1 MHWGLL
7 LVAVVAMVVSLLLAG
22 YARHSTH
29 ASSTAGPGIPRESAP
44 VVGNGPIID
53 RSHGALTSHSLPP
66 QTVALTFDDGPDPTW
81 TPRILAI
88 LQKEQVPATFFVV
101 GSRVESHPDLLRQE
115 IAQGNEIGSHT
126 FTNVDLAGASRM
138 RADLELTA
146 GQLAL
151 SGSASVTTSLL
162 RLPHTSIP
170 EALTMRQRPM
180 IERATG
186 AGYTVIMSDRDSQ
199 DWREPGAQAITRN
212 AVPHAGGNGTIIDF
226 HDGGGNRAQTVTA
239 LPQVIRALK
248 DQGYRFA
255 TVSAGLGLGATQG
268 MRPVGTVEHL
278 QGLTFRWAIDVA
290 SFVASAL
297 GWLLA
302 LLAILALLR
311 TGLLFVFAR
320 RHATA
325 VRRRAL
331 DNGWIPMV
339 SVIVP
344 AYNEAVGIAATVRSV
359 ALGDYPYVEV
369 IVVDDGSTDGTAD
382 IVRGLGLANVSVIRQ
397 RNSGKAVAL
406 NTGLGAARY
415 DVIVMVDAD
424 TVFAP
429 NTIRRLVQPLR
440 DERIGAVSGNTKVG
454 NRRRLL
460 GRWQHI
466 EYVIGF
472 NLDRR
477 LYDVLHCMPTV
488 PGAIGAYSRAALHQ
502 VGGVGIDTL
511 AEDTDLTMT
520 INQAGWQVVYEERAV
535 AWTEAPLSLGSL
547 WRQRYRWSYGTLQA
561 VWKHRDTF
569 GRGGPG
575 WQLGRIGLPYLLAF
589 QFLLPLLAPVIDLY
603 AAYGLVFLDPVRA
616 AAYWLGFLALQM
628 VTGIFALRLDHERM
642 RPLWT
647 IPLQQLV
654 YRQLMYLVVVQSL
667 LSALSGVRLRWN
679 RPERRGMAAGKP
691 ARVAAP
697 R

>member
-1 MHWGLL
+1 ML
-7 LVAVVAMVVSLLLAG
+7 VSLLLAG

-29 ASSTAGPGIPRESAP
+29 ASSTASTGKSAP
-44 VVGNGPIID
+44 VAGNGPIID
-53 RSHGALTSHSLPP
+53 RSHNGLTSHSLPP

-88 LQKEQVPATFFVV
+88 LRKEQVPATFFVT
-101 GSRVESHPDLLRQE
+101 GARVESHPELVRQE

-126 FTNVDLAGASRM
+126 FTNVDVTGVSRM

-146 GQLAL
+146 NQLAL

-180 IERATG
+180 IERATQ
-186 AGYTVIMSDRDSQ
+186 AGYTVILADRDSQ
-199 DWREPGAQAITRN
+199 DWRRPGVDAITRN
-212 AVPHAGGNGTIIDF
+212 AVPAAGGNGVIVEF
-226 HDGGGNRAQTVTA
+226 HDGGGDRAQTITA
-239 LPQVIRALK
+239 LPRVIRALK
-248 DQGYRFA
+248 EQGYRFA

-278 QGLTFRWAIDVA
+278 QGLTFGWAIDA
-290 SFVASAL
+290 AGFIAAAL
-297 GWLLA
+297 GWLLL
-302 LLAILALLR
+302 LLAILALAR
-311 TGLLFVFAR
+311 TVLLFVFAR

-325 VRRRAL
+325 VRRRAP

-369 IVVDDGSTDGTAD
+369 IVVDDGSTDGTAE
-382 IVRGLGLANVSVIRQ
+382 IVQGLGLANVSVIRQ
-397 RNSGKAVAL
+397 RNAGKAVAL

-424 TVFAP
+424 TIFAP

-488 PGAIGAYSRAALHQ
+488 PGAVGAYSRAALQ
-502 VGGVGIDTL
+502 RVGGVGIDTL

-535 AWTEAPLSLGSL
+535 AWTEAPVSLGAL

-561 VWKHRDTF
+561 VWKHRAAF
-569 GRGGPG
+569 GRRGPG
-575 WQLGRIGLPYLLAF
+575 WQLGRIGLPYLLGF

-603 AAYGLVFLDPVRA
+603 AAYGLVFLNPVRA
-616 AAYWLGFLALQM
+616 AAYWLGFLALQI

-667 LSALSGVRLRWN
+667 LSALSGARLRWN
-679 RPERRGMAAGKP
+679 RPERHGMAAGKP
-691 ARVAAP
+691 ARVGAP
-697 R
+697 Q